1 MRDVSIR
8 PCTGID
14 QPGWL
19 ELRMTLWP
27 HCTREEHLAEMAEM
41 LRQPGQFI
49 QFLACAD
56 DGKPAGLLEMSVRGD
71 YVNGT
76 ASSPVVFL
84 EGLFVVPELR
94 GNGIA
99 RQLVRAAEAWAAS
112 HGYSEL
118 ASDALLENTTGQAVH
133 RALGFEETERV
144 VYFRKEL

>member
-1 MRDVSIR
+1 MA
-8 PCTGID
+8 
-14 QPGWL
+14 
-19 ELRMTLWP
+19 LWS
-27 HCTREEHLAEMAEM
+27 HSTCEEHLAEMAEM
-41 LRQPGQFI
+41 LRQPRRFI
-49 QFLACAD
+49 QFLAHTED
-56 DGKPAGLLEMSVRGD
+56 DKPAGLLEMSVRSD

-99 RQLVRAAEAWAAS
+99 RELIRTAEAWAAS

-118 ASDALLENTTGQAVH
+118 ASDALLENTTGQTVH

-144 VYFRKEL
+144 VYFRKAL